1 MSTNTKSHDAA
12 TKSHD
17 AATKSHDAGIESHDA
32 DTKSHDA
39 GIKSHDADT
48 KSHDAATKS
57 HDADTKSHDAD
68 THIEIKSHDA
78 LLSHMIT
85 AYYILPTQLALYMK
99 LTWQLSGTSA
109 AHRQTGEVS
118 KPKNVVRQT
127 NKKKHGVESGKQHT
141 RG

>member
-1 MSTNTKSHDAA
+1 MSTN
-12 TKSHD
+12 
-17 AATKSHDAGIESHDA
+17 
-32 DTKSHDA
+32 TKSHDA
-39 GIKSHDADT
+39 GIKSHDAGIESHDVDT
-48 KSHDAATKS
+48 KSHDAA
-57 HDADTKSHDAD
+57 TKSHDAD

-127 NKKKHGVESGKQHT
+127 NKIKHGVESGKQHT
-141 RG
+141 RGDTSPLGGNLEVFSSLRLVTENSRLVS

>member
-1 MSTNTKSHDAA
+1 MSTN

-32 DTKSHDA
+32 DTKSHDAGIKSHDA

-99 LTWQLSGTSA
+99 LTWQPSGTSA

-127 NKKKHGVESGKQHT
+127 NKIKHGVESGKQHT